1 MNRLSIHFHTSNRK
15 FTQILIESIC
25 IIRDFIFQIGPNR
38 WDVEEDSS
46 LDEDDIDLMEDA
58 HLDKEVV
65 RTKLVLSVC
74 DLARKEPKILRHKSR
89 LYIYYLI
96 TIATFY
102 TLPVVQLVITDQHV
116 LHVTGNQD
124 LCYYNF
130 LCSHPLGF
138 LSDFNHV
145 YSNFGYVLL
154 GLLFIFLTYSRE
166 KGNEDVTKNKSYGI
180 PQHYGLFYAM
190 GLALMM
196 EGVLSGSYHVCPNHS
211 NFQFGRCYV
220 QLFYRN

>member
-1 MNRLSIHFHTSNRK
+1 
-15 FTQILIESIC
+15 
-25 IIRDFIFQIGPNR
+25 
-38 WDVEEDSS
+38 
-46 LDEDDIDLMEDA
+46 MEDA
-58 HLDKEVV
+58 LSDKEVV

-102 TLPVVQLVITDQHV
+102 TLPVIQLVITDQHV

-154 GLLFIFLTYSRE
+154 GLLFIFLTYWRS
-166 KGNEDVTKNKSYGI
+166 KGNEDETKCKSYGI

-190 GLALMM
+190 GIALMM

-211 NFQFGRCYV
+211 NFQFGKLNY
-220 QLFYRN
+220 QEIIF